1 VDSKDYSHTASMW
14 IWGALT
20 VGLIEL
26 VDAWRGVRSLGGLAI
41 SIAVILIYLLP
52 ELLSLTT
59 ASAVLFMV
67 LFLVHGFS

>member
-1 VDSKDYSHTASMW
+1 M
-14 IWGALT
+14 
-20 VGLIEL
+20 IEL

-41 SIAVILIYLLP
+41 TIAVILIYLLP

-67 LFLVHGFS
+67 LFLVNEFSWKSALAMTVKHTRES

>member
-1 VDSKDYSHTASMW
+1 MW

-41 SIAVILIYLLP
+41 TIAVILIYLLP

-67 LFLVHGFS
+67 LFLVHGSS